1 MEGWIR
7 LHRKIQEHWLWSKKR
22 KFSPFEAWISLL
34 FKANYKDTKIL
45 LNGKI
50 IDVKKGSFI
59 TSELKLAEEWSW
71 DRKTVK
77 AFLSTLQNEG
87 MIKKSCTTKW
97 TSVSVEKWAL
107 YQFEGQQNGQQNG
120 QQKDNRTDTEKEYNN
135 NLFILLLNKYKQN
148 SPGSYAEK
156 IKKIGEIKNSK
167 EFASLD
173 SNTQHNLF
181 CKLMSMKI

>member
-7 LHRKIQEHWLWSKKR
+7 LHRKIQENWLWSKKR

-50 IDVKKGSFI
+50 IPIKKGSFI

-87 MIKKSCTTKW
+87 MIKKSSTTKW
-97 TSVSVEKWAL
+97 TSVSIEKWAL
-107 YQFEGQQNGQQNG
+107 YQFKGQQDGQQNG

-156 IKKIGEIKNSK
+156 IKRIGEIKNSK

-173 SNTQHNLF
+173 SNTQNNLF